1 MLSVKKSFF
10 HDKAPCFTAL
20 QTQELRRSS
29 GIDFFS
35 SREFPGSGPDFNPCE
50 NSSSM
55 LKDGVEERTVN
66 YNGIAS
72 LTDLQV
78 VTTEMLR
85 KVEFDSQLF
94 L

>member
-1 MLSVKKSFF
+1 
-10 HDKAPCFTAL
+10 
-20 QTQELRRSS
+20 
-29 GIDFFS
+29 
-35 SREFPGSGPDFNPCE
+35 
-50 NSSSM
+50 M

-94 L
+94 LRFVQIMLAVVTGRWRSHKILTAK